1 MPKRVSAPDY
11 CVIARTMDVLGEQ
24 WTMLIVRDAFFGV
37 RNFDDFQ
44 KSLGIARNVLATR
57 LAKLVGEG
65 ILSRHVSEQDRRKVE
80 YRLTPKGRDL
90 FPLIIGLSQ
99 WGMKYLHRADELSP
113 FGIVDRETGTPVGPV
128 EVRSKEGRVLTP
140 FDTMVIA
147 GPGMT
152 DEIRAAIPALREAS

>member
-11 CVIARTMDVLGEQ
+11 CVIARAMDVLGEQ

-57 LAKLVGEG
+57 LAKLVDEG
-65 ILSRHVSEQDRRKVE
+65 ILSRRVSEQDRRKVE

-99 WGMKYLHRADELSP
+99 WGAKHLRREGEQSP
-113 FGIVDRETGTPVGPV
+113 FGIVDRVTGAPVGPV
-128 EVRSKEGRVLTP
+128 EVRSTDGRVLSP
-140 FDTMVIA
+140 HDTAVVP
-147 GPGMT
+147 GPGLT
-152 DEIRAAIPALREAS
+152 EEIRAAIPALREAS

>member
-24 WTMLIVRDAFFGV
+24 WTMLIVRDAFFGI

-57 LAKLVGEG
+57 LAKLVEAD
-65 ILSRHVSEQDRRKVE
+65 ILTRRVSEEDRRKVE
-80 YRLTPKGRDL
+80 YRLTQKGRDL

-99 WGMKYLHRADELSP
+99 WGMKYLCRDNELSP

-128 EVRSKEGRVLTP
+128 EVRSTDGRVLSP
-140 FDTMVIA
+140 YDTALVA
-147 GPGMT
+147 GPGLT
-152 DEIRAAIPALREAS
+152 DEIRSAIPALREAR

>member
-11 CVIARTMDVLGEQ
+11 CVIARAMDVLGEQ
-24 WTMLIVRDAFFGV
+24 WTMLIVRDAFFGI

-57 LAKLVGEG
+57 LAKLVEAG
-65 ILSRHVSEQDRRKVE
+65 ILTRRVSEEDRRKVE
-80 YRLTPKGRDL
+80 YRLTQKGRDL

-99 WGMKYLHRADELSP
+99 WGKKHLSRAGELAP
-113 FGIVDRETGTPVGPV
+113 FGIVDRATGAPVGPI
-128 EVRSKEGRVLTP
+128 EVRSKEGRVLSP
-140 FDTMVIA
+140 HDTAIVA

-152 DEIRAAIPALREAS
+152 DEIRSVIPALREAG